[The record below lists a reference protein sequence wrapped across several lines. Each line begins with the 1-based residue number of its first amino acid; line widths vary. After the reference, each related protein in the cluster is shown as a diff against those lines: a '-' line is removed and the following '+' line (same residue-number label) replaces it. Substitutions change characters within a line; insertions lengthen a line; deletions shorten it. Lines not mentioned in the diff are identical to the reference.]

1 MKKVRVISTAAMLAL
16 LSVGSM
22 TFVSCTPEDEIC
34 PVGMEGKKCDDEVR
48 VNYYNTYR
56 GNATDNDGGTYTN
69 WALKFSNGGTE
80 ATKLKLEVLDNV
92 NANQFLFTATLKT
105 NTTFEITPT
114 TVSGL
119 NYTGQGSISGTN
131 ASFTL
136 TEVDPS
142 GGTQTYIYSFNNFI
156 KE

>member
-22 TFVSCTPEDEIC
+22 TFTSCTPEDEIC
-34 PVGMEGKKCDDEVR
+34 PVGMEGKKCDQEVR
-48 VNYYNTYR
+48 ANYYNTYR

-69 WALKFSNGGTE
+69 WALRFSNGGTD

-105 NTTFEITPT
+105 NTTYEITPT
-114 TVSGL
+114 TISGF

-142 GGTQTYIYSFNNFI
+142 GATQTYIYSFNNFI